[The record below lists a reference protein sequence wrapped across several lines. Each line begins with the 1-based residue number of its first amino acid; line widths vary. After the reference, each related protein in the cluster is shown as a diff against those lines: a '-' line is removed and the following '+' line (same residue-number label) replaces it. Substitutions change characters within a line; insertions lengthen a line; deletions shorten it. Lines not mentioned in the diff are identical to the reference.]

1 MELKEIHLG
10 EAETRFAKIVW
21 QHEPV
26 TTGVLYRLSEEAL
39 GWTSSTTFTVLRRL
53 IKKGLFQTE
62 KGVVTSLISRKDFFA
77 AQSQKFVNE
86 SFDGSLPSF
95 IAAFTEC
102 QKLTSEEIEAV
113 RSMIEAF
120 ENGENS

>member
-21 QHEPV
+21 QNEPV
-26 TTGVLYRLSEEAL
+26 TTGALYRLSEEAL

-53 IKKGLFQTE
+53 SKKGLFKTE
-62 KGVVTSLISRKDFFA
+62 NGVVTSLISRKDFFA
-77 AQSQKFVNE
+77 AQSQKFVGE

-95 IAAFTEC
+95 IAAFTER
-102 QKLTSEEIEAV
+102 QKLTPEEIEAV
-113 RSMIEAF
+113 KSIIEAF
-120 ENGENS
+120 EKGEDS

>member
-1 MELKEIHLG
+1 MDLKEIHLG

-21 QHEPV
+21 QNEPV
-26 TTGVLYRLSEEAL
+26 TTSVLYRLSEEAL

-53 IKKGLFQTE
+53 SKKGLFQTE

-77 AQSQKFVNE
+77 AQSEKFVSE
-86 SFDGSLPSF
+86 SFDGSFPSF
-95 IAAFTEC
+95 FAAFTER
-102 QKLTSEEIEAV
+102 QKLTPEEIEAV

-120 ENGENS
+120 EKGEES

>member
-1 MELKEIHLG
+1 MDLKEIHLG

-26 TTGVLYRLSEEAL
+26 TTSALYRFSEEAL

-53 IKKGLFQTE
+53 SKKGLFKTE
-62 KGVVTSLISRKDFFA
+62 NGVVTSLISRKDFFA
-77 AQSQKFVNE
+77 AQSQKFVSE

-95 IAAFTEC
+95 IAAFTEGK
-102 QKLTSEEIEAV
+102 KLTSEEIEAV
-113 RSMIEAF
+113 RTMIEAF
-120 ENGENS
+120 EKGDKS